1 MKELSPANSLARSC
15 IVAIVEKAESKKD
28 ESKEI
33 NLEDQVELLKME
45 NCALLRERLMST

>member
-1 MKELSPANSLARSC
+1 MKELSPANSLAMSC

-28 ESKEI
+28 E
-33 NLEDQVELLKME
+33 DQVELLKRE

>member
-28 ESKEI
+28 K
-33 NLEDQVELLKME
+33 DPVELLKRE